1 MNTGLLERKEGTEK
15 VRQLINYTNYKG
27 CRLIMEDFFFF
38 LINSTYFRND
48 CNNIGHL
55 LWLVDVWL
63 EKLSEN
69 RFPWENSYCL
79 RNQCQGCV
87 VGSSH

>member
-1 MNTGLLERKEGTEK
+1 M
-15 VRQLINYTNYKG
+15 
-27 CRLIMEDFFFF
+27 
-38 LINSTYFRND
+38 YFRND

-69 RFPWENSYCL
+69 KLPWGYSCITALEINAKAV
-79 RNQCQGCV
+79 R
-87 VGSSH
+87 